1 MAKIKRSIWEIRF
14 KALQQEMDYK
24 RDSIKWRV
32 VEGALT
38 GTLSDETRQTENTR
52 LVLLNELIKRGK
64 EIEGISAEKLFWYDD

>member
-14 KALQQEMDYK
+14 KALQQDMGYK
-24 RDSIKWRV
+24 RENVKWRV

-64 EIEGISAEKLFWYDD
+64 EIEETPAERLFWYDD